1 MDVGSV
7 KFLFPVM
14 VFWCSLRCVVVET
27 QWMAVGSSILLFV
40 IPGVLFIVLLWLCGC
55 EVVRSQLAFTV
66 IGRWRDGWR
75 WVVVFYCS

>member
-1 MDVGSV
+1 VFVGCSYDKTYCSMDVGSV

-40 IPGVLFIVLLWLCGC
+40 IPGVYCTAVVLL
-55 EVVRSQLAFTV
+55 
-66 IGRWRDGWR
+66 
-75 WVVVFYCS
+75 